1 MVNKRKGVTGKG
13 NIIMIYIF
21 LVVKEL
27 CLNIIVMMLKAGVQ
41 QQKVQKLFVH
51 TAPILEKT
59 PQVPR

>member
-1 MVNKRKGVTGKG
+1 MVKRKGVTEKG

-21 LVVKEL
+21 SVVKEI
-27 CLNIIVMMLKAGVQ
+27 CLNIIVMMLKVEKQ

-51 TAPILEKT
+51 TAPILEKP

>member
-1 MVNKRKGVTGKG
+1 MVKRKGVTEKG

-21 LVVKEL
+21 SVVKEI
-27 CLNIIVMMLKAGVQ
+27 CLNIIVMMLKVEKQ

-51 TAPILEKT
+51 TALILEKP

>member
-1 MVNKRKGVTGKG
+1 MVKRKGVTEKSN

-21 LVVKEL
+21 SVVKEI
-27 CLNIIVMMLKAGVQ
+27 CLNIIVMMLKVGKQ

-51 TAPILEKT
+51 TAPILENP